1 LCFSIAN
8 RTLASTRSKFEEI
21 QDPEGT
27 ADIIGLS
34 AVIIQDLTAKRGKD
48 YAFEWDRV
56 TSFEGDTGPYLQ
68 YAHARLFSIEEKAL
82 AQNGW
87 KVDAD
92 FSPNY
97 SLIEDESCRILA
109 YQVGRFPF
117 MVYTAYQQLE
127 ASAIVNYL
135 FDLCHAVSS
144 AHVTLNVL
152 KAESEA
158 EGKARLAVFHA
169 ARLVVAAGLKM
180 LGLRPLHK
188 M

>member
-1 LCFSIAN
+1 
-8 RTLASTRSKFEEI
+8 
-21 QDPEGT
+21 
-27 ADIIGLS
+27 
-34 AVIIQDLTAKRGKD
+34 
-48 YAFEWDRV
+48 
-56 TSFEGDTGPYLQ
+56 
-68 YAHARLFSIEEKAL
+68 
-82 AQNGW
+82 
-87 KVDAD
+87 
-92 FSPNY
+92 
-97 SLIEDESCRILA
+97 
-109 YQVGRFPF
+109 